1 MGGQGVGCLGQG
13 KTICKVKGRLGGMQ
27 SRGVSDVLRMAS
39 PLPRSGKS
47 FWVVQQGKAMVRFVF
62 GETANDQVEVGL
74 ERCDA
79 EM

>member
-1 MGGQGVGCLGQG
+1 MSVWA
-13 KTICKVKGRLGGMQ
+13 KGRLYAKSRARWGECR

-39 PLPRSGKS
+39 PLPDSGKS
-47 FWVVQQGKAMVRFVF
+47 FWVVQWGKATVRFVF
-62 GETANDQVEVGL
+62 GETANDQVEAGL